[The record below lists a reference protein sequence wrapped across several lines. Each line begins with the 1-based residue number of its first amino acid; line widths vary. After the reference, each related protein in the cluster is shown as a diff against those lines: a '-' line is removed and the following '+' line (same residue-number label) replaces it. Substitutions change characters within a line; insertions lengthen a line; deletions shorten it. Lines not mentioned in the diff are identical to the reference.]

1 MKHQLTV
8 LMTGAHVTP
17 AVALTQAIREKIPD
31 ARIVYAGRGT
41 DATEPLS
48 VERAEIEQV
57 GGHFRT
63 ITSGKLHRFFTVS
76 QLVEFVKLPIG
87 VIQALGLL
95 LREKPNV
102 VVSFGGYLSIPI
114 IIGSRLLGIPIVLH
128 EQTTVW
134 GLSNRMCRRW
144 ADAVAVSWPHLVE
157 PGVVL
162 TGNPIPQEIVSAGRS
177 AVPAGNKKIL
187 YITEGSQASKVI
199 SQTVKKIMS
208 QLLLRFEVYHQ
219 TKYPAD
225 TVNSKRYHSKRWFPT
240 PRHAKI
246 LRSASIAIS
255 RAGANTVTYLAYFGI
270 PSVLIPLPHAGG
282 NEQMKNAQL
291 LADTGL
297 ARILPQAELSGEN
310 LLAAVTELSSLPE
323 REKQESRV
331 RARRLVR
338 TNAASALADLVLAT
352 SIKQ

>member
-1 MKHQLTV
+1 MTHHLTV

-17 AVALTQAIREKIPD
+17 AVALTQAIHEKIPD
-31 ARIVYAGRGT
+31 ARIIYAGRGA
-41 DATEPLS
+41 DATEQLS
-48 VERAEIEQV
+48 VERAEIERI

-63 ITSGKLHRFFTVS
+63 MTSGKLHRFFTIS
-76 QLVEFVKLPIG
+76 QFWEFAKLPIG

-95 LREKPNV
+95 LGEKPDV

-114 IIGSRLLGIPIVLH
+114 VVGSRLLRIPIVLH

-134 GLSNRMCRRW
+134 GLSNRICRRW
-144 ADAVAVSWPHLVE
+144 ADAVAVSWPHLME

-162 TGNPIPQEIVSAGRS
+162 TGNPLPKEIVSAGKS
-177 AVPAGNKKIL
+177 VPAGNKEIL
-187 YITEGSQASKVI
+187 YITEGSQASKAI
-199 SQTVKKIMS
+199 SRAVRKIIS
-208 QLLLRFEVYHQ
+208 RLLLRFEVYHQ

-225 TVNSKRYHSKRWFPT
+225 QVDSERYHCAHWFPT

-255 RAGANTVTYLAYFGI
+255 RAGANTVTYHAYFGI

-282 NEQMKNAQL
+282 NEQMRNAQL

-297 ARILPQAELSGEN
+297 ARILPQTELSGEN
-310 LLAAVTELSSLPE
+310 LLSAVTELSSLPE
-323 REKQESRV
+323 RVKRESQI

-338 TNAASALADLVLAT
+338 TDAASALADLVLAT
-352 SIKQ
+352 SLKQ

>member
-1 MKHQLTV
+1 MIHHWTV

-17 AVALTQAIREKIPD
+17 AVALAQAIREKIHN
-31 ARIVYAGRGT
+31 ARIIYAGRRA

-48 VERAEIEQV
+48 IERAEIERV

-63 ITSGKLHRFFTVS
+63 MTSGKLHRFFTVS
-76 QLVEFVKLPIG
+76 QLLEFAKLPIG
-87 VIQALGLL
+87 VIQAFRLL
-95 LREKPNV
+95 LGEKPNV
-102 VVSFGGYLSIPI
+102 VVSFGGYLAIPI
-114 IIGSRLLGIPIVLH
+114 VVGSRLLRIPIVLH
-128 EQTTVW
+128 EQTAAW
-134 GLSNRMCRRW
+134 GLSNRICRRW
-144 ADAVAVSWPHLVE
+144 ADAVAVSWPHLVG
-157 PGVVL
+157 PGIVL
-162 TGNPIPQEIVSAGRS
+162 TGNPLPKEIISAGKS
-177 AVPAGNKKIL
+177 APLKNKEIL

-199 SQTVKKIMS
+199 SQAVRKIMS
-208 QLLLRFEVYHQ
+208 RLLLRFEVYHQ

-225 TVNSKRYHSKRWFPT
+225 QVDSERYHSKRWFPT

-255 RAGANTVTYLAYFGI
+255 RAGANTVTYHAYFGI

-323 REKQESRV
+323 RVKRESRI

-338 TNAASALADLVLAT
+338 TDAASALADLVLAT
-352 SIKQ
+352 SRK